1 MQTFSII
8 HEDGTAEEI
17 GQGTAVVTLKPY
29 EKYIGFSRIGNG
41 ASLSFEGT
49 LAEIH
54 YHLSPNLKKSFKS
67 VRMGPMLYK

>member
-1 MQTFSII
+1 MHTFSII
-8 HEDGTAEEI
+8 HEDGTVEEI
-17 GQGTAVVTLKPY
+17 GQGTAEVTLKPD
-29 EKYIGFSRIGNG
+29 EKQIGFSRIGNG

-54 YHLSPNLKKSFKS
+54 YHLSPKLRRSFKS